1 MGGLSMSS
9 FIRSAG
15 AVAAAGAAL
24 TAAPT
29 SPAEL
34 DPGAEKELVGSKLDT
49 PAPVGA
55 VVFAKPVIRQHG

>member
-24 TAAPT
+24 TAPTT
-29 SPAEL
+29 SPAVVGESEL
-34 DPGAEKELVGSKLDT
+34 KGSKIDT